1 MIIAYK
7 NGSFLFHQEKWEGQN
22 LSNQNENIHN
32 SYDSP
37 VLSTILFKFI
47 IIVDLTHLLHKHV
60 LIKKILH

>member
-47 IIVDLTHLLHKHV
+47 IIVDFDTFT
-60 LIKKILH
+60 